1 MFACDAG
8 LPTISRSA
16 GRGRSVGS
24 LTRLSAAAIL
34 FPSVLI
40 AVTGGAFESQAAR
53 GAAPRVVFDT
63 TGLAACRDV
72 TPPGFAQL
80 HPGSKL
86 VEARFQVSVR
96 IEEERGDEV
105 AGISMEFSS
114 PEGRFRI
121 LNYDPQTWWVSD
133 TLGPVEVTTQHE
145 STAARQAEVRANLKA
160 DLGPA
165 EGELQ
170 PNLGRTSSQRTQV
183 QEHYSRRPNAE
194 RVLVT
199 GTTDS
204 EHGVFFRWRRSAEA
218 TLEGR
223 FDYSCRLLVPTA
235 WRADWAAIRCEASTE
250 TSSWLGSK
258 RQVSEPS
265 QHVIALYAAGD
276 AEAQLLAEQLAETAG
291 GARAKS
297 RSDRYP
303 NSPHRHTTLRPISD
317 NGAVEP
323 PSSNWVA
330 ELTRWLHR

>member
-1 MFACDAG
+1 M
-8 LPTISRSA
+8 ISRSTSRVLLA
-16 GRGRSVGS
+16 GSR
-24 LTRLSAAAIL
+24 TRLNAVAIL
-34 FPSVLI
+34 ATMFLTMGI
-40 AVTGGAFESQAAR
+40 GGAFHPQAAR

-96 IEEERGDEV
+96 IEEGRGDEV
-105 AGISMEFSS
+105 SGISMEFSS

-121 LNYDPQTWWVSD
+121 LSYDPQTWWVSD

-145 STAARQAEVRANLKA
+145 STAAKQAEVRANLKA
-160 DLGPA
+160 DVGPA

>member
-1 MFACDAG
+1 MSARDAC
-8 LPTISRSA
+8 LPAISHSTWRV
-16 GRGRSVGS
+16 RVPGS
-24 LTRLSAAAIL
+24 FTRLTAVAIL
-34 FPSVLI
+34 APVILA
-40 AVTGGAFESQAAR
+40 AVTCGALNPQVAWA
-53 GAAPRVVFDT
+53 AAPRVVFDT

-80 HPGSKL
+80 HPGCKL

-96 IEEERGDEV
+96 IEEGRGDEV
-105 AGISMEFSS
+105 SGISMEFSS

-121 LNYDPQTWWVSD
+121 LSYDPQTWWVSD
-133 TLGPVEVTTQHE
+133 SLGPVEVTTQHE
-145 STAARQAEVRANLKA
+145 STAAKQAEVRANLKA
-160 DLGPA
+160 DVGPA

-250 TSSWLGSK
+250 SSSWLGSK
-258 RQVSEPS
+258 RQTSEPS
-265 QHVIALYAAGD
+265 QHIIALYAAGD

-291 GARAKS
+291 GARSKS
-297 RSDRYP
+297 RADR
-303 NSPHRHTTLRPISD
+303 NSSAAHRHTTLRPVSE
-317 NGAVEP
+317 AVAAEP
-323 PSSNWVA
+323 HSSNWVA

>member
-1 MFACDAG
+1 MFARDAC
-8 LPTISRSA
+8 LPAISHATWRVH
-16 GRGRSVGS
+16 SVGS
-24 LTRLSAAAIL
+24 LTRLTAVAIL
-34 FPSVLI
+34 
-40 AVTGGAFESQAAR
+40 AVVFLTMAIGGALDPQAAR
-53 GAAPRVVFDT
+53 GAAPRVVFDA

-72 TPPGFAQL
+72 TPPGFTQL
-80 HPGSKL
+80 HPGCKL
-86 VEARFQVSVR
+86 IEARFQVSVR
-96 IEEERGDEV
+96 IEEGRGDEV
-105 AGISMEFSS
+105 SGISMEFSS

-121 LNYDPQTWWVSD
+121 LRYDPQTWWVSD
-133 TLGPVEVTTQHE
+133 SLGPVEVTTQHE
-145 STAARQAEVRANLKA
+145 STAAKQAEVRANLKA
-160 DLGPA
+160 DVGPA

-258 RQVSEPS
+258 RQTSDPS
-265 QHVIALYAAGD
+265 QHIIALYAAGD
-276 AEAQLLAEQLAETAG
+276 AEAQLLAEQLAETAA
-291 GARAKS
+291 GARPKS
-297 RSDRYP
+297 RSDRNP
-303 NSPHRHTTLRPISD
+303 SAAQRHTTLRPVSD
-317 NGAVEP
+317 DAAEP
-323 PSSNWVA
+323 HSSNWVA

>member
-1 MFACDAG
+1 MFARDACM
-8 LPTISRSA
+8 PAISRSTSRVLLA
-16 GRGRSVGS
+16 GSR
-24 LTRLSAAAIL
+24 TRLNAVAIL
-34 FPSVLI
+34 ATMFLTMGI
-40 AVTGGAFESQAAR
+40 GGAFHPQAAR

-96 IEEERGDEV
+96 IEEGRGDEV
-105 AGISMEFSS
+105 SGISMEFSS

-121 LNYDPQTWWVSD
+121 LSYDPQTWWVSD

-145 STAARQAEVRANLKA
+145 STAAKQAEVRANLKA
-160 DLGPA
+160 DVGPA

-204 EHGVFFRWRRSAEA
+204 EHGGFFRWRRSAEA

>member
-1 MFACDAG
+1 MFACDAC
-8 LPTISRSA
+8 LPAIS
-16 GRGRSVGS
+16 
-24 LTRLSAAAIL
+24 LSAWRGLLNGFRTMLTNSGIL
-34 FPSVLI
+34 VPSILI
-40 AVTGGAFESQAAR
+40 AVTSGALDLQVAR
-53 GAAPRVVFDT
+53 AAAPRVVFDT

-121 LNYDPQTWWVSD
+121 LSYDPQTWWVSD
-133 TLGPVEVTTQHE
+133 TLGPIEVTTQHE
-145 STAARQAEVRANLKA
+145 STAAKQAEVRANLKA
-160 DLGPA
+160 DVGPA

-183 QEHYSRRPNAE
+183 QEHYSRRPSAE

-258 RQVSEPS
+258 RQTSEPS
-265 QHVIALYAAGD
+265 QHIIALYAAGD
-276 AEAQLLAEQLAETAG
+276 AEAQLLAEQLAETAAG
-291 GARAKS
+291 TRGKS
-297 RSDRYP
+297 RSEHHAG
-303 NSPHRHTTLRPISD
+303 SAQRHTTLRPVTS
-317 NGAVEP
+317 AEP
-323 PSSNWVA
+323 QSSNWVA

>member
-1 MFACDAG
+1 M
-8 LPTISRSA
+8 LMPSI
-16 GRGRSVGS
+16 
-24 LTRLSAAAIL
+24 LAASIL
-34 FPSVLI
+34 
-40 AVTGGAFESQAAR
+40 VTVTCGALDPQAAR
-53 GAAPRVVFDT
+53 AAAPRVVFDT
-63 TGLAACRDV
+63 TGLAACRNV

-80 HPGSKL
+80 HPGCKL

-96 IEEERGDEV
+96 IEEGRGDEV
-105 AGISMEFSS
+105 TGISMEFSS

-121 LNYDPQTWWVSD
+121 LSYDPQTWWVSD
-133 TLGPVEVTTQHE
+133 SIGPIEVTTQHE
-145 STAARQAEVRANLKA
+145 STAAKQAEVRANLKA
-160 DLGPA
+160 DVGPA
-165 EGELQ
+165 EGEFQ

-250 TSSWLGSK
+250 TSSWLGNK
-258 RQVSEPS
+258 RQTSEPS
-265 QHVIALYAAGD
+265 QHIMALYAAGD
-276 AEAQLLAEQLAETAG
+276 AEAQLLAEQLAETAAG
-291 GARAKS
+291 GRSKS
-297 RSDRYP
+297 RSSHP
-303 NSPHRHTTLRPISD
+303 SSSAQRHTTLRPVT
-317 NGAVEP
+317 GADAAEP
-323 PSSNWVA
+323 QSSNWVA